1 MGMYASSK
9 PGLTRIRFRTSV
21 AAIALASLL
30 AACGSSEEGPSLEAV
45 GAQSETSTDP
55 APTGAADEQ
64 SEDQAEEQSQ
74 DQTDEQPASLPE
86 DALSVVVSDPPL
98 ADLVSRVAGPA
109 VAVTS
114 VVPLGA
120 DGHTYE
126 PRPENARAL
135 AEADVYIENGMGLND
150 VVSAFAAT
158 NYPPGTPHHALADV
172 IPSDEV
178 IATDSAEEI
187 AAHGH
192 AHNFNAHF
200 WPDPVYARLYV
211 DRIAEILAEVDPD
224 DAAGHRERAAALLAE
239 IEALDT
245 AFAAVI
251 ETIPEA
257 NRKLVVYH
265 DSWSYFGRRFGLPVI
280 GAIQPTDFSE
290 PSAAELRS
298 TIEEVR
304 AAGVPAFFGSEV
316 FPSDVLEV
324 IEEESGAA
332 YVADLS
338 DDAMPGE
345 PGDPEHS
352 YVGMMVA
359 NVRTIVT
366 ALGGDA
372 SGLDAVDP
380 ALS

>member
-1 MGMYASSK
+1 MGISSITG
-9 PGLTRIRFRTSV
+9 PRRGRLTMSV
-21 AAIALASLL
+21 AAIALAAVL

-45 GAQSETSTDP
+45 ESIDGQADESAGAPSEEQ
-55 APTGAADEQ
+55 AGADEQ
-64 SEDQAEEQSQ
+64 A
-74 DQTDEQPASLPE
+74 AALPE
-86 DALSVVVSDPPL
+86 GAMSIVVSDPPL

-109 VAVTS
+109 VAVVS

-150 VVSAFAAT
+150 VVSSFAAT

-172 IPSDEV
+172 IPPAEV

-211 DRIAEILAEVDPD
+211 DRIAEILVEVDPD
-224 DAAGHRERAAALLAE
+224 GAAGHTERAAALLAE
-239 IEALDT
+239 LEALDT
-245 AFAAVI
+245 AFAAAI

-338 DDAMPGE
+338 DDALPGE

-380 ALS
+380 ALA